1 MKNFLKR
8 LFLAKENDPKEGP
21 PTQSTLRSNFATMLA
36 GQLAAEVKRVIG
48 VFNPR
53 YVGMREHLQMRL
65 DPDVSFAHAI
75 VRAPLINAQFTVES
89 KDPIIKAAVEQEFKR
104 KYRRIAK
111 AGSLALGFGYQVV
124 EKTYKPKLVTVEYGE
139 KLGESVS
146 KNLGTK
152 WSFDKI
158 KAIDPRTLSLVV
170 DEKTDTWAGVR
181 QNSLLTGKSSDE
193 LVGPKRV
200 ALWSYRS
207 EDVFQDLRGWGK
219 FDDAYSPWWEKIFFE
234 LAQGRYYERH
244 GDPIPI
250 GRADASYMRGNVT
263 MDGFE
268 LMEAVQAAIKLS
280 GGVILPS
287 IRDDKGNFKFDLS
300 YLLDDQRGDMF
311 QIPINARA
319 LAIRRAFWLT
329 DEVATSQDSGSRAR
343 ATVHADTLSESLES
357 ILYDFF
363 EDFVNPQFV
372 DDYVLWNFGE
382 QALEE
387 SDTRLCPSGL
397 SAGMKDLLKEVLF
410 KQMDAEAMQA
420 AGKRVPLAKILNGP
434 AIMKTL
440 DLPLV
445 NAQELEELE
454 KEQAEEVA
462 KGEEAAKALQDAPP
476 MDDAARKQA
485 MDQLK
490 NLGIADQGE

>member
-1 MKNFLKR
+1 MNFLKR
-8 LFLAKENDPKEGP
+8 LFLAKDEAKAGP
-21 PTQSTLRSNFATMLA
+21 PTDSALRQNYMTMWA
-36 GQLAAEVKRVIG
+36 GQLASEVKRVIG

-53 YVGMREHLQMRL
+53 CVGMREHLQMRL

-89 KDPIIKAAVEQEFKR
+89 KDPVVKAAVEQEFKR

-124 EKTYKPKLVTVEYGE
+124 EKTYKPKRVTVEIGE
-139 KLGESVS
+139 KLGEAEE
-146 KNLGTK
+146 KDLGTK

-170 DEKTDTWAGVR
+170 DEGKDEWAGVR
-181 QNSLLTGKSSDE
+181 QNSLLTGRSTDA
-193 LVGPKRV
+193 VIGPERV
-200 ALWSYRS
+200 SLWSYRS
-207 EDVFQDLRGWGK
+207 EDVFGDLRGYGK
-219 FDDAYSPWWEKIFFE
+219 YDDVYSPWWEKIFFE

-244 GDPIPI
+244 GDPTPI
-250 GRADASYMRGNVT
+250 GRADASYMRGDKAL
-263 MDGFE
+263 DGFE
-268 LMEAVQAAIKLS
+268 LMEDVMQAIKLT

-287 IRDDKGNFKFDLS
+287 LRDDKGNFKYDLS

-319 LAIRRAFWLT
+319 LAVRRAFWLT
-329 DEVATSQDSGSRAR
+329 DEVGTEQGSGSRAR
-343 ATVHADTLSESLES
+343 AEVHADTMSETLES

-372 DDYVLWNFGE
+372 DDYVRWNFGE

-387 SDTRLCPSGL
+387 SDTRLCPAGL
-397 SAGMKDLLKEVLF
+397 SSGMKDLLKEVLF
-410 KQMDAEAMQA
+410 KQMDAESMQQ

-434 AIMKTL
+434 AIMKSL

-445 NAQELEELE
+445 NAEELQELEA
-454 KEQAEEVA
+454 EQEEEVA
-462 KGEEAAKALQDAPP
+462 KAEEAAKALAEAPP
-476 MDDAARKQA
+476 MDAAARKQA
-485 MDQLK
+485 MDQMK
-490 NLGIADQGE
+490 DKGIVD